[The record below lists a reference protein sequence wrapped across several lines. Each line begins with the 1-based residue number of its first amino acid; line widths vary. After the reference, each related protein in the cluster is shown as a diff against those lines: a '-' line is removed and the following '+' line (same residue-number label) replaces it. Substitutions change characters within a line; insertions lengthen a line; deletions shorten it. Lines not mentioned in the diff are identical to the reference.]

1 MATEKAYYVYM
12 LCNWNNTVLYI
23 GVTGN
28 LPKRLVEHRNK
39 IHDGFSQKY
48 NLSKLVY
55 FEQSS
60 DVIAA
65 IGREK
70 QLKKWRREKKN
81 KLVETI
87 NPTWCDLSLDWE

>member
-12 LCNWNNTVLYI
+12 LCNWNNTELYI

-28 LPKRLVEHRNK
+28 LPKRLVQHRNK
-39 IHDGFSQKY
+39 THDGFSQKY

-60 DVIAA
+60 DVI
-65 IGREK
+65 GSDG
-70 QLKKWRREKKN
+70 
-81 KLVETI
+81 
-87 NPTWCDLSLDWE
+87 DLRSLD